1 MSGLNLGNE
10 NDLEKRIEA
19 LERLLYGERP
29 ESIDAASFPESPKL
43 DDIISA
49 NKEPHTALFVF
60 KSIIKSTLEATHK
73 TGFNSESIDNSLEV
87 FRKNYKDVIETTGAH
102 YLLSLLQRL
111 MQDAVN
117 DVNQLSAMSQ
127 TFAVYGYI
135 YAVVST
141 WPGSYSTTPK
151 SLVDTSVRF
160 YDLQTELLEER
171 SKNEFVHH
179 ELNQLKAKLETI
191 KELLP

>member
-1 MSGLNLGNE
+1 MS
-10 NDLEKRIEA
+10 NDAVTLLIQRVAELEKIVYGTPP
-19 LERLLYGERP
+19 ER
-29 ESIDAASFPESPKL
+29 IDAASFTESPNL
-43 DDIISA
+43 ETIMA
-49 NKEPHTALFVF
+49 ENKEPHKALYVF
-60 KSIIKSTLEATHK
+60 KSVIKSTLEATYK
-73 TGFNSESIDNSLEV
+73 SGFNAVTMNTSLEV
-87 FRKNYKDVIETTGAH
+87 FRKSYKEVLDHNGAH
-102 YLLSLLQRL
+102 YLLAMLRQLMENSL
-111 MQDAVN
+111 DVEEDVN
-117 DVNQLSAMSQ
+117 DYK

-141 WPGSYSTTPK
+141 WPGSYSTAPK

>member
-1 MSGLNLGNE
+1 MS
-10 NDLEKRIEA
+10 NDAVTLLLQRVDKLEKII
-19 LERLLYGERP
+19 YGTPP
-29 ESIDAASFPESPKL
+29 EPIDAASFPEPPKL

-73 TGFNSESIDNSLEV
+73 TGFNSESIVNSLEV
-87 FRKNYKDVIETTGAH
+87 FRKNYKEVIETSGSH

-111 MQDAVN
+111 MQDAIEEDDRN
-117 DVNQLSAMSQ
+117 STMSQ
-127 TFAVYGYI
+127 TFGVYGYI
-135 YAVVST
+135 YAIVST

-151 SLVDTSVRF
+151 SLVDTNVRF

-171 SKNEFVHH
+171 SKNEFVQHK
-179 ELNQLKAKLETI
+179 LNQLKAKLETI